1 MTMVVP
7 LRAFTSWMFDTI
19 LSKTESC
26 GAMNTTGIFSSM
38 SAIGPCFISAA
49 GYPSAWM

>member
-1 MTMVVP
+1 MPNPVVQ
-7 LRAFTSWMFDTI
+7 M
-19 LSKTESC
+19 K
-26 GAMNTTGIFSSM
+26 TTGMLASI